1 METKMIIPI
10 VSGIGFL
17 IVVGIVWVR
26 GIDRM
31 NREYPEYRGEDLF
44 DDDLK

>member
-1 METKMIIPI
+1 MIIPI

-17 IVVGIVWVR
+17 IVVGIVWTR

-31 NREYPEYRGEDLF
+31 QREYPHYRGEDLF